1 MGLAKANPFLLIR
14 KVRNKME
21 TMVSIIIPTY
31 NRENVIKRAVNSV
44 LRQSYSAYEVI
55 IVDDG
60 STDGTEAVVAS
71 IEDPRI
77 RYIALKENQGVAHA
91 RNVGIREA
99 RYEYIAFL
107 DSDDEWLPNKLK
119 RQMKKMQA
127 VPNEFAMVY
136 CRMSGLMRNRTDR
149 FVCPQR
155 DYVKEILEGNLFQ
168 PLLFQNVIG
177 TPTIVVRKECLEQVG
192 GFKEALRCLEDW
204 ELILRIAKRWKIGFV
219 DEILVEV
226 HKSAGSVSMNTGWYL
241 VTRCYMVSLYR
252 QEITELG
259 MMDRVK
265 TEILDVA
272 RKNNLYDETKELLS
286 REIEL

>member
-1 MGLAKANPFLLIR
+1 
-14 KVRNKME
+14 ME

-60 STDGTEAVVAS
+60 STDGTEDVVAS

-204 ELILRIAKRWKIGFV
+204 ELILRIARRWKIGFV